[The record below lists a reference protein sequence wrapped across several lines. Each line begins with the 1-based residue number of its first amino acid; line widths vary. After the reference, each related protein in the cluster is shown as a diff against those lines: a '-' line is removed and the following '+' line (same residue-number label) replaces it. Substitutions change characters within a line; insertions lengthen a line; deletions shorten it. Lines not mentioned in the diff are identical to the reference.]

1 MARGWES
8 KSVEE
13 QQQQKA
19 DSRSS
24 EKPRLT
30 TEQADQL
37 REIQALRLSLQR
49 VLDQLER
56 SRDPKHQ
63 SMLQYAKADL
73 ELRLKKLAVTG

>member
-63 SMLQYAKADL
+63 SMLQHAKADL